1 MQNLF
6 ASWSY
11 VLSGLLTTFQIAG
24 VTLVFATLIS
34 AVFGVLATVR
44 NPIVRG
50 VIHVYVELFRAIP
63 LIVNVFFMYFTLPT
77 FGVDLPP
84 FASVA
89 LGLTLW
95 GSANGIEIV
104 RGGIQSVP
112 AHQWSSAW
120 ALGMRPWEIYWFIV
134 GPQSLR
140 AIVPS
145 YTGLITLL
153 IQATSLGALVGVTEF
168 LKSTQIVI
176 ERSTM
181 MTGQSPAFQVYLV
194 VLLVYFFICSA
205 FTWLSRYLERRLNA
219 GQKRPVTSSEPT
231 VP

>member
-11 VLSGLLTTFQIAG
+11 VLNGLLTTFQIAG

-50 VIHVYVELFRAIP
+50 VIHIYVELFRAIP
-63 LIVNVFFMYFTLPT
+63 LIVNVFFIYFTLPT
-77 FGVDLPP
+77 FGLDLPP

-120 ALGMRPWEIYWFIV
+120 ALGMRPWRP
-134 GPQSLR
+134 GPAGNAVSR
-140 AIVPS
+140 
-145 YTGLITLL
+145 
-153 IQATSLGALVGVTEF
+153 
-168 LKSTQIVI
+168 
-176 ERSTM
+176 RSTSR
-181 MTGQSPAFQVYLV
+181 TGAGMPA
-194 VLLVYFFICSA
+194 ICRAS
-205 FTWLSRYLERRLNA
+205 LPRGRS
-219 GQKRPVTSSEPT
+219 
-231 VP
+231 